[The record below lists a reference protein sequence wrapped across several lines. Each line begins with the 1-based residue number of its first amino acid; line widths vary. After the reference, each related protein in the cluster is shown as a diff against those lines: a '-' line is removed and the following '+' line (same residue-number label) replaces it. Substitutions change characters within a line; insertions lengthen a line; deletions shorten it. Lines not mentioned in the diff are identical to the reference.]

1 MRLIMELDK
10 DGKVTFSGKVT
21 EEGEEIRY
29 TTIVEIL
36 MCAFEYYTKQI
47 IENASKEERAEVH
60 DYMTAIFTTFMNQC
74 FPEEEEFT
82 LTDAAIFKAQDEI
95 VEQAL
100 KEDKPIE
107 EMIQE
112 YNRKAA
118 EYVRKVREVS

>member
-1 MRLIMELDK
+1 MRLNMDLEK
-10 DGKVTFSGKVT
+10 DGKVTFKITPT
-21 EEGEEIRY
+21 EEGEKVHY
-29 TTIVEIL
+29 TTIVEML
-36 MCAFEYYTKQI
+36 MCAFEHYTKQI
-47 IENASKEERAEVH
+47 TENASKEERAEVH
-60 DYMTAIFTTFMNQC
+60 DYMTSILTTFMNQC
-74 FPEEEEFT
+74 FPEEEAFT

-100 KEDKPIE
+100 KENKPLE